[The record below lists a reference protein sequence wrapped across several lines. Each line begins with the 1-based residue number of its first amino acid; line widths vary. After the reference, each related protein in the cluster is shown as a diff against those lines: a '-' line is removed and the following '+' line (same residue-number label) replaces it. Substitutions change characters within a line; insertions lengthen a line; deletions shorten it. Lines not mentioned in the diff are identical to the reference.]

1 MKGEKKLREE
11 SKRLD
16 EQILEEGKELKAN
29 LIREYCI
36 APDTTV
42 VNKPTVQR
50 KSLVIMLC
58 CVIGCLLIVGICCL
72 YFSTTTSPYII

>member
-42 VNKPTVQR
+42 VNKPLF
-50 KSLVIMLC
+50 KEN
-58 CVIGCLLIVGICCL
+58 
-72 YFSTTTSPYII
+72 P